1 MEREYI
7 EKKKALR
14 AIISLKLKHVVS
26 KPSFGDAC
34 LFNWV
39 CGDIYG
45 IVDGIPAA
53 DVKAAES
60 GKWCRASASDKK
72 VVCSNCNSVASL
84 DDALGF
90 QFCPYC
96 GAQMWDEEEIEALE
110 RIKAERRK
118 GGEKED

>member
-1 MEREYI
+1 M
-7 EKKKALR
+7 R

-34 LFNWV
+34 LFNWT

-45 IVDGIPAA
+45 IVDAIPAA
-53 DVKAAES
+53 DVKAAEYGRWNEVS
-60 GKWCRASASDKK
+60 NRRAI
-72 VVCSNCNSVASL
+72 CSNCNAIVSP
-84 DDALGF
+84 DDALDF
-90 QFCPYC
+90 RFCPYC